1 MKDRDI
7 TVTSVIATLA
17 ARITR
22 TQAPERTLCLL
33 YPNGEHL
40 FIRTHLGRKDAED
53 RIPYGNGGAP
63 VQVAFTSAILP
74 SAYYKL
80 VI

>member
-7 TVTSVIATLA
+7 SVTSVIATLS

-22 TQAPERTLCLL
+22 TLPPERTLCLL

-40 FIRTHLGRKDAED
+40 FIRTRLGRKDAED

-63 VQVAFTSAILP
+63 IQVTFTNAILP
-74 SAYYKL
+74 CAYYKL